1 MQRKSSEFM
10 GCKLKKII
18 KFFAFISIFILLI
31 VGCTTEGR
39 GELTRIDVLIENQD
53 DTHIQ
58 DENILSLL
66 EGFSE
71 QVKWEQNKIPSMA
84 REPDVKAIFF
94 YEVKKN
100 TPERLYEYE
109 IWFNENAGTA
119 TIISNDVKEGY
130 GELNKENAKVLKN
143 IFFK

>member
-1 MQRKSSEFM
+1 M
-10 GCKLKKII
+10 GCLMKKTM
-18 KFFAFISIFILLI
+18 KSFAFISIFILLM
-31 VGCTTEGR
+31 VGCTMEGK
-39 GELTRIDVLIENQD
+39 GELTRIDVLIENQG

-58 DENILSLL
+58 DENTLTLL
-66 EGFSE
+66 GNFSE
-71 QVKWEQNKIPSMA
+71 QVKWEQNKVPSMA
-84 REPDVKAIFF
+84 READVKAIFF

-119 TIISNDVKEGY
+119 TIISNDEKEGY
-130 GELNKENAKVLKN
+130 GKLNKVNAKVLKN

>member
-1 MQRKSSEFM
+1 M
-10 GCKLKKII
+10 GCMMKKVM
-18 KFFAFISIFILLI
+18 KSFAFISVFILLM
-31 VGCTTEGR
+31 VGCTMEGK
-39 GELTRIDVLIENQD
+39 GELTRIDVLIENQG

-58 DENILSLL
+58 DENTLSLL
-66 EGFSE
+66 GNLSE

-100 TPERLYEYE
+100 TPERIYEYE
-109 IWFNENAGTA
+109 IWFNENTGTA
-119 TIISNDVKEGY
+119 AIISNDEKEGY

-143 IFFK
+143 IFFE